1 MNVFDLVAKLT
12 LDSSEYDHGL
22 DDSERKASSF
32 GNKLRSGVA
41 TAGKVTAAAVATATA
56 AVGAFAAKA
65 VDAGKTFD
73 ASMSQVA
80 ATMGDAADKI
90 VNYNGEAMSSVDA
103 LREFAQEMGR
113 TTAFSATEAAD
124 ALNYM
129 ALAGYDAQQSMKMLP
144 TVLDLAAAGNID
156 LASASDM
163 VTDAQSAL
171 GLTAYATTSMVDQM
185 AKASSKSNTS
195 VAQLGEAIL
204 TIGATARGVA
214 GGTVELSTV
223 LGVLA
228 DNGIKGAEGGT
239 HLRNMLLSLQTPTKD
254 GTEALAKLG
263 LTYADMY
270 DSAGNMRAI
279 PDIMIQL
286 QQSMEGMTQA
296 SKDAIISGIFNK
308 TDLAAVNALIGTSQ
322 ERFDELTISIAN
334 SKGAAEEMA
343 SVQLDNLAGDI
354 TLFKS
359 ALEGAQIAVSD
370 QLTPS
375 LREFVQFGTKGLS
388 QLTAAF
394 QEGGLSGAMDA
405 FGQILSDGLEMI
417 ISKLP
422 EMVEAGMQLLDA
434 LIDGIISNL
443 PALINAAVDIVKS
456 LTEYIVRNLPK
467 LIDAAVEIIFTIAD
481 GIIDAL
487 PDLIPAVVE
496 IILTIVEKLT
506 EPSTLMQL
514 IDTALKLIGA
524 LAEGLIRAIPQLVA
538 KVPTIILNLI
548 EAILRFIPQVIASGT
563 ELIVN
568 FALGIV
574 QGGAELVRAVV
585 EVISNAKESIMERVR
600 DAYNWGRDL
609 IQNFIDGI
617 LGKWYALRDTIS
629 SVAGTVRD
637 FLGFSEPKKGPLSN
651 FHTYAPDMME
661 LFAKGIRDNEK
672 LVSDQLNSSL
682 SIPSNTFDY
691 SGSFGTGN
699 GGSINSYTG
708 SPINITVYGAE
719 GQDVQQLADILIDE
733 ITRRTEREQVAFA

>member
-1 MNVFDLVAKLT
+1 MDILSLVARLS
-12 LDSSEYDHGL
+12 LDSSEYENGL
-22 DDSERKASSF
+22 NNAEGKASSF
-32 GNKLRSGVA
+32 GNKLKSGL
-41 TAGKVTAAAVATATA
+41 GTAAKVGAAALATATA
-56 AVGAFAAKA
+56 AVGAFAAKS

-73 ASMSQVA
+73 SSMSQVA
-80 ATMGDAADKI
+80 ATMGDAANKI
-90 VNYNGEAMSSVDA
+90 ISYNGEAMSSVDA

-129 ALAGYDAQQSMKMLP
+129 ALAGYDAEKSMSMLP
-144 TVLDLAAAGNID
+144 TVLNLAAAGSID

-171 GLTAYATTSMVDQM
+171 GLTTDETRSLIDQM
-185 AKASSKSNTS
+185 AKTSSKSNTS
-195 VAQLGEAIL
+195 VGQLGEAIL
-204 TIGATARGVA
+204 TIGATARGVS
-214 GGTVELSTV
+214 GGITELNTI

-239 HLRNMLLSLQTPTKD
+239 HLRNMILSLQTPSKD
-254 GTEALAKLG
+254 GAEALAKLG
-263 LTYADMY
+263 MTYDDMY

-375 LREFVQFGTKGLS
+375 LREFVQFGTEGLS
-388 QLTAAF
+388 RLTSAF
-394 QEGGLSGAMDA
+394 QEGGLSGAMDE
-405 FGQILSDGLEMI
+405 FGQILSDALEMI

-422 EMVEAGMQLLDA
+422 EMVDAGIQLLDA
-434 LIDGIISNL
+434 LIEGIISNL
-443 PALINAAVDIVKS
+443 PKLINAAVDIVMS
-456 LTEYIVRNLPK
+456 LVNYIVKNLPK
-467 LIDAAVEIIFTIAD
+467 LIDAAIKIIFTIAD

-496 IILTIVEKLT
+496 VILTIVEKLT
-506 EPSTLMQL
+506 EPATLMQL
-514 IDTALKLIGA
+514 IDTAFKLIGA

-548 EAILRFIPQVIASGT
+548 EAILRFIPQIIASGT

-629 SVAGTVRD
+629 SVAGTVKD

-661 LFAKGIRDNEK
+661 LFAKGIKDNEK
-672 LVSDQLNSSL
+672 LLTDQIDSSFNFENSIAGTGKSL
-682 SIPSNTFDY
+682 SGSSNVF
-691 SGSFGTGN
+691 
-699 GGSINSYTG
+699 
-708 SPINITVYGAE
+708 NIQVYGAQ
-719 GQDVQQLADILIDE
+719 GQDEQKLVDILMDE
-733 ITRRTEREQVAFA
+733 ITRRTQREKAAFA